1 MHISIALK
9 SEKFLTLGEK
19 PTISIDPPP
28 AESELGPKPFLR
40 VHPGLG
46 VVRWFFGQLAPG
58 PPIQPLRSYCGLV
71 TMSFW
76 NPACTEAIGP
86 PLLISH

>member
-58 PPIQPLRSYCGLV
+58 DLESNGYAHTVASSL
-71 TMSFW
+71 
-76 NPACTEAIGP
+76 
-86 PLLISH
+86 